1 MVAGLL
7 TLVLLVFA
15 FVPGPSAQ
23 TVKAF
28 VDRDTL
34 HLGETVKFTI
44 KWSGPNSGVSVKLDV
59 LKNDFHVVGTSQRNQ
74 IKMHKGQK
82 TITTELITTLR
93 PKHAGKL
100 EIPSFQIG
108 QHRTSP
114 ITLNVLPDPQQGKPK
129 DNQDRFL

>member
-7 TLVLLVFA
+7 TLVLLVLA
-15 FVPGPSAQ
+15 FIPGPSAQ
-23 TVKAF
+23 TVEAF

-44 KWSGPNSGVSVKLDV
+44 KWSGSNSGVSVKLDV
-59 LKNDFHVVGTSQRNQ
+59 LKNNFQVVGTSQRNQ
-74 IKMHKGQK
+74 IKMIEGQK
-82 TITTELITTLR
+82 NITTELITTLR
-93 PKHAGKL
+93 PKHAGKV

-114 ITLNVLPDPQQGKPK
+114 ITLKVLPKPHQ
-129 DNQDRFL
+129 DQPEDHHDRFL